1 MSQWIKN
8 TALVVAGVLGGV
20 LLTVAVTA
28 SAFMGGDKF
37 PAESLQTFTR
47 VFAAIKRNYVEP
59 VEDKKLIAEA
69 INGMLSH
76 LDPHSAY
83 FDAKEFKQ
91 MNESIQGEFGGV
103 GMQIETEDGY
113 IKVQSPIEGGPA
125 ERAGIR
131 AGDLIV
137 KIGKDTTKGVNTTEA
152 VKKLRGEP
160 NTSVTITVSRKG
172 DPIPMVITLKREI
185 IKIASVRSKSLDDDV
200 GYVRVIQFQERTTQ
214 DLVKELNKIGE
225 KGVPK
230 HLVLDLRNNPGGTL
244 NTAVGVSAAF
254 LPANELVVS
263 IRGRELSNNRQY
275 FTKPEDYRYYDRKN
289 DKIEDPLAG
298 LPAWAKTVPM
308 VVLINAGSASA
319 SEIVAGAL
327 RDYKRAKIVGVR
339 SFGKGS
345 VQNVIPLSEGTGIK
359 LTTQRYYTPK
369 DISIQAKG
377 IEPEFN
383 VDETPEGNLFAEFIR
398 REGDNENALD
408 GDKDANKKEDAKTA
422 EEKNRESEER
432 FKKLEKLRA
441 EGRKPVELGSDKD
454 YQLQQAVNVLLGKP
468 VITSKP
474 EPVKAAK
481 DKTE

>member
-1 MSQWIKN
+1 MSNWMKN
-8 TALVVAGVLGGV
+8 TALIAAGLVGGV
-20 LLTVAVTA
+20 LLTVGVTA
-28 SAFMGGDKF
+28 SAFMGSEKF

-59 VEDKKLIAEA
+59 VEDKKLISEA

-91 MNESIQGEFGGV
+91 MNESIQGEFVGV
-103 GMQIETEDGY
+103 GMQIDIEDGF

-131 AGDLIV
+131 AGDLIT
-137 KIGKDTTKGVNTTEA
+137 KIEKDTTKGMNTTDA

-160 NTSVTITVSRKG
+160 NTQVTITIARKG
-172 DPIPMVITLKREI
+172 DPIPMVITLKREV
-185 IKIASVRSKSLDDDV
+185 IKIASVRSKVLPDGV
-200 GYVRVIQFQERTTQ
+200 GYVRITQFQERTTQ
-214 DLVKELNKIGE
+214 DLVKELNKIAE
-225 KGVPK
+225 KGAPK

-254 LPANELVVS
+254 LPAKSLVVS
-263 IRGRELSNNRQY
+263 IRGREAANNKEY
-275 FTKPEDYRYYDRKN
+275 FTRPEDYRYYDRGT
-289 DKIEDPLAG
+289 DAYQDPLAG

-319 SEIVAGAL
+319 SEIVAGAML
-327 RDYKRAKIVGVR
+327 DYKRAKIVGIR

-377 IEPEFN
+377 VTPDFN
-383 VDETPEGNLFAEFIR
+383 VDETPEGNLFAEFMR

-408 GDKDANKKEDAKTA
+408 GTKKDDTKTA
-422 EEKNRESEER
+422 DEKNRENEER

-441 EGRKPVELGSDKD
+441 DGRKPIELGSDSD
-454 YQLQQAVNVLLGKP
+454 YQLQQAVNALLGKP
-468 VITSKP
+468 VVTSKV
-474 EPVKAAK
+474 EAVKA
-481 DKTE
+481 DKAN